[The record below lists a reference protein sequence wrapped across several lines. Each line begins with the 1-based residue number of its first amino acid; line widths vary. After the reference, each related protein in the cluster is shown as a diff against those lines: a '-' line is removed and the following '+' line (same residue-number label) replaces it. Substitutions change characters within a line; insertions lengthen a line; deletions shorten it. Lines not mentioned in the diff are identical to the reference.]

1 MNSPNNAGPA
11 RLGWPYR
18 FVEQSWADVSLFE
31 REVWGNDS
39 GGRYLLDIIDS
50 VLVSGVADELAV
62 TTSMH
67 DLLIVG
73 RPVPDPPM
81 DVLFV
86 RAPGSLRAPTLGHV
100 LIEYKAN
107 SGRNTVI
114 ERPVEEAVR
123 LFWRFVEEKF
133 GVRAARSDGPPA

>member
-1 MNSPNNAGPA
+1 
-11 RLGWPYR
+11 
-18 FVEQSWADVSLFE
+18 
-31 REVWGNDS
+31 
-39 GGRYLLDIIDS
+39 LDIIDS

-86 RAPGSLRAPTLGHV
+86 RAPGSSRAPTIGQV
-100 LIEYKAN
+100 VIEYKAN
-107 SGRNTVI
+107 SGRNTII
-114 ERPVEEAVR
+114 ERPVEQAVR
-123 LFWRFVEEKF
+123 LFWQFVEEKF
-133 GVRAARSDGPPA
+133 GVNATGSGRPPA